1 MGDLPQSY
9 TLFDLICV
17 GVGGTVGSGVFV
29 LTGLIARENGPAT
42 PLCFLIGG
50 IGCMFSAASYAELS
64 AKIPSTGSGYAY
76 VRATLGEFP
85 SFLAAALLT
94 LEYGVAAAAVAVS
107 WGDKLGLFLNASQ
120 PQHVNLA
127 AGLLQFLCVL
137 VLLAGLDISK
147 RVVNVFT
154 VAKLVLVILMTLG
167 GLCLLKP
174 ANLSSPPAGEIG
186 AVSLGGVL
194 SGASI
199 SFFAF
204 LGYDEVC
211 FLSAESV
218 DGPRSMA
225 PAVFGTLLISTVAY
239 VFASLALV
247 GMQQPSLISTESG
260 FTEAFLSHGGSW
272 VQFSQFVAVGE
283 LLTLPLVTL
292 ITFMAQP
299 RLLLALAND
308 GLLPAFFAKLDARKN
323 MTNGIVIAGVA
334 SISIALSMPFI
345 YLESAISAGVL
356 LSLQGTNVALL
367 LMRKQG
373 LSSATA
379 LPGPEAAGSGD
390 GSGSGGIQGLA
401 LAFNPLAQNSSH
413 SAHSDPSDP
422 QGSSSDQGSTR
433 AEPEAGVEAQADA
446 EKEEQ
451 EQEQEGAGKQ
461 HEAPSSSNPA
471 ISNDLSRPLLLFHA
485 AAIGLSLGITELGN
499 ENTGAGAGDSALATA
514 VLTLF
519 VLVCAAMAVW
529 TAVLVSR
536 LPDAPPPH
544 RLGRQGS
551 PAEGLFEVPLVPWVP
566 LFGTLINYLLLA
578 QLTFD
583 TAVFV
588 AGYLGV
594 SAAVYFLVKR
604 RSELCLLAKCKKSDS
619 GHGRWLALSG
629 P

>member
-1 MGDLPQSY
+1 MGDLPRSY

-42 PLCFLIGG
+42 PLCFFIGG
-50 IGCMFSAASYAELS
+50 IACTFSAASYAELS

-85 SFLAAALLT
+85 SFMAAALLT
-94 LEYGVAAAAVAVS
+94 LEYGVAASAVAVS
-107 WGDKLGLFLNASQ
+107 WGDKLSLLINTSQ
-120 PQHVNLA
+120 PQHVNIA

-137 VLLAGLDISK
+137 VLLAGLDVSK

-154 VAKLVLVILMTLG
+154 VAKLVLVILMTAG

-174 ANLSSPPAGEIG
+174 ANLSSPPAGEVG
-186 AVSLGGVL
+186 AVTMGGVL

-211 FLSAESV
+211 FLSSESV

-247 GMQQPSLISTESG
+247 GMQQPSLISAESG

-272 VQFSQFVAVGE
+272 VGFAQLVAMGE

-323 MTNGIVIAGVA
+323 MTNGIVVAGVA
-334 SISIALSMPFI
+334 SIAIALTMPFI
-345 YLESAISAGVL
+345 TLESAISSGVL
-356 LSLQGTNVALL
+356 LSLQGTNLALL

-373 LSSATA
+373 LSSAAA
-379 LPGPEAAGSGD
+379 LPEPGHGSGAAGSGGD
-390 GSGSGGIQGLA
+390 IHGLT
-401 LAFNPLAQNSSH
+401 LDFNPLAQSSSH
-413 SAHSDPSDP
+413 SSHTDPTDL
-422 QGSSSDQGSTR
+422 QGSDEGR
-433 AEPEAGVEAQADA
+433 PEAEAEVEA
-446 EKEEQ
+446 EEGQ
-451 EQEQEGAGKQ
+451 EAAGKQ
-461 HEAPSSSNPA
+461 YEAHCTPPLIPPPA
-471 ISNDLSRPLLLFHA
+471 LSTELSRPLLIFHA
-485 AAIGLSLGITELGN
+485 AAIGLSLGITQLGN
-499 ENTGAGAGDSALATA
+499 EKTEAGALATA

-529 TAVLVSR
+529 TSVLVSR

-544 RLGRQGS
+544 HHHNHHRLGLS
-551 PAEGLFEVPLVPWVP
+551 DGLFEVPLVPFVP
-566 LFGTLINYLLLA
+566 LLGTVINYLLLA
-578 QLTFD
+578 QLTID
-583 TAVFV
+583 TAIFV

-594 SAAVYFLVKR
+594 SAGVYFLIKR
-604 RSELCLLAKCKKSDS
+604 RRQLCLMTSCKEGGGQHSGQERRLAMADLD
-619 GHGRWLALSG
+619 LA
-629 P
+629 